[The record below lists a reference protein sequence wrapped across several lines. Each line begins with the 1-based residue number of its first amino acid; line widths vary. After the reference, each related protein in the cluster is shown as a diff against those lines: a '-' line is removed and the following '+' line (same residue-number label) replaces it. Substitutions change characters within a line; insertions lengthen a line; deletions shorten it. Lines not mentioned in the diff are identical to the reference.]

1 MNGVMLQYFQWYSPA
16 DGSLWRSLAADAAG
30 LAQKGF
36 TAIWLPP
43 CYKGA
48 GGDRDVGYAP
58 YDLFDLGEFPQQG
71 STRTKYGTR
80 AELHQ
85 AIAAVHGAGMQAYA
99 DVVHNHKQGGDG
111 LERFNAQEVRW
122 DDRNQALGDWHP
134 ISSYTRF
141 DFPGRGGVHST
152 FRWHWWCFDALS
164 YNHDLGNVDHLY
176 RLKAKDYATEVSAE
190 NGNYDF
196 LTSCD
201 LDMGEEL
208 VRRELMYWGEW
219 FLRETG
225 FDGFRLDAV
234 KHVRFSW
241 FRDWLGHLRAQTG
254 RELFSVGEFWS
265 GDLGILLDYLRR
277 SGGAAALFDVPLHF
291 NFHQASRSWNR
302 YDMRRILDGT
312 LVRASPTQ
320 AVTFVENH
328 DSQPC
333 QSLESPVEDWFK
345 PLAYALI
352 LLRREGYPC
361 VFLGDYRGASY
372 RDKGRAVTLAPQ
384 ERAIDPLLWAR
395 RAYGFGDQ
403 HDYFDHPNTIGWT
416 RLGDAAHPGAMAVVM
431 TNGSAGTK
439 WMNVYRPGKRF
450 RDVTANVPG
459 TITTNGDGWGEFR
472 CPDGGVSVW
481 LQE

>member
-1 MNGVMLQYFQWYSPA
+1 MNGVMMQYFHWYSPA
-16 DGSLWRSLAADAAG
+16 DGSVWRDLAADAAN
-30 LAQKGF
+30 LASKGV
-36 TAIWLPP
+36 TAIWFPP

-48 GGDRDVGYAP
+48 GGGLDVGYGT
-58 YDLFDLGEFPQQG
+58 YDLFDLGEFDQQN
-71 STRTKYGTR
+71 SVRTKYGTKT
-80 AELHQ
+80 ELLA
-85 AIAAVHGAGMQAYA
+85 AIRAVHDSGMQAYA
-99 DVVHNHKQGGDG
+99 DVVHNHKQGGDE

-122 DDRNQALGDWHP
+122 DNRNQTIGDWHQ

-141 DFPGRGGVHST
+141 NFPGRAGQHST

-164 YNHDLGNVDHLY
+164 YNHDTGNIDHLY
-176 RLKAKDYATEVSAE
+176 RLKAKNYATEVSSE
-190 NGNYDF
+190 KGNYDF

-201 LDMGEEL
+201 LDMGEDY

-234 KHVRFSW
+234 KHIRYSW
-241 FRDWLGHLRAQTG
+241 FRDWLGHLRWKTG

-265 GDLGILLDYLRR
+265 DNVTALLDYLDR
-277 SGGAAALFDVPLHF
+277 SEGTASLFDVPLHY
-291 NFHQASRSWNR
+291 NFHRASESWNR
-302 YDMRRILDGT
+302 FDMRRILDGT
-312 LVRASPTQ
+312 LVRARPAK

-333 QSLESPVEDWFK
+333 QMLESPVQDWFK

-372 RDKGRAVTLAPQ
+372 HDKNRDIRLASH
-384 ERAIDPLLWAR
+384 ETVIDRLLWAR
-395 RAYGFGDQ
+395 GAYGYGEQ

-416 RLGDAAHPGAMAVVM
+416 RLGTSDHPGAMAVVL
-431 TNGSAGTK
+431 TNGTAGRK
-439 WMNVYRPGKRF
+439 WMNVYRPNKTF
-450 RDVTANVPG
+450 RDATRQAPEKV
-459 TITTNGDGWGEFR
+459 TTNADGWGEFR
-472 CPDGGVSVW
+472 CLDGSVSAWV
-481 LQE
+481 QE